1 MPGISAMTNS
11 SVVKNVLRH
20 SLQDAHYRFRNL
32 FDLFAAIVGA
42 KQQPHLASSSW
53 FFKKQKKTSNICSVP
68 WISVIMN
75 YSPLYFN
82 YTQNRTEFATVLF
95 PIIISRENIYDTNS

>member
-1 MPGISAMTNS
+1 M
-11 SVVKNVLRH
+11 
-20 SLQDAHYRFRNL
+20 
-32 FDLFAAIVGA
+32 
-42 KQQPHLASSSW
+42 
-53 FFKKQKKTSNICSVP
+53 
-68 WISVIMN
+68 IMN